1 MHGASKENLHDA
13 RKVYILSKTKKTTL
27 EVTTCRKLSLKVLG
41 VMLKEDPKTKYID
54 AKQALE
60 WYKDAVEKQRAQ

>member
-1 MHGASKENLHDA
+1 
-13 RKVYILSKTKKTTL
+13 
-27 EVTTCRKLSLKVLG
+27 
-41 VMLKEDPKTKYID
+41 MLKEDPKTKYID